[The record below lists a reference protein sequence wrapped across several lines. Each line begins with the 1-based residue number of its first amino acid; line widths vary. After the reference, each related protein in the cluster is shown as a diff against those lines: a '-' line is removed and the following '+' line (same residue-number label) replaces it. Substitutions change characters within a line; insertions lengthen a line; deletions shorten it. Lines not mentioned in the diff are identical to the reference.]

1 MEWLVASQKKGC
13 VRKLLVELDAAHRV
27 LLALPNPQGEV
38 KRDNMPAHKS
48 FAAAGVGWGR
58 I

>member
-1 MEWLVASQKKGC
+1 VEWLVASQKKGC

-38 KRDNMPAHKS
+38 KRNNMLHIKVLPRRAS
-48 FAAAGVGWGR
+48 GGAV
-58 I
+58 

>member
-27 LLALPNPQGEV
+27 LLALPNPQGEL
-38 KRDNMPAHKS
+38 KRDNMGAHKKICR
-48 FAAAGVGWGR
+48 GGIEIDR
-58 I
+58 